1 MNCKWKVR
9 WAEPS
14 AALPNY
20 RSLLMS
26 MRNDCRHFESRTFN
40 SGDTVRRCKLDLAP
54 EAPWRCPTECPK
66 FDRRSMD
73 VGWTHGTMVTGSAPA
88 QPTSLD
94 DGSAAAILSEA
105 ESIINAIAS
114 DVVSDLE
121 RGKPKRS
128 KRNKKR
134 KK

>member
-1 MNCKWKVR
+1 
-9 WAEPS
+9 
-14 AALPNY
+14 
-20 RSLLMS
+20 MS

-121 RGKPKRS
+121 RGKPKKS